1 MEHMTT
7 ATTAATRNSRFYVF
21 GVAGIVLGLGL
32 MVMAVVHAR
41 NQPSPPSPWGSNF
54 LLFAGQVVASAG
66 GYVAVVVPLMRR
78 HQRAA
83 RVSAGLCPACGY
95 DIRATPGRCPECGTT
110 GTGR

>member
-1 MEHMTT
+1 MTT
-7 ATTAATRNSRFYVF
+7 AATPATRNSRFHVF

-66 GYVAVVVPLMRR
+66 GCIAIIPLMRR
-78 HQRAA
+78 REK
-83 RVSAGLCPACGY
+83 
-95 DIRATPGRCPECGTT
+95 GRP
-110 GTGR
+110 R